1 LITMPLDTVKTRL
14 QVLDGENVEDSVL
27 ANRAEDSNGTS
38 GRSARKVVTP
48 LAHMPYGDQLE
59 HKKNS
64 LMQILKG
71 LTRNAR
77 KVCPD
82 GIPLSEWILKS
93 REIGGLPCS
102 LEGILASP
110 VNFREGV
117 TAVEE
122 PFDCPIVSRISC
134 KYASIFQEFL
144 QHSSLPV
151 WNRFKNIG
159 FWRQL
164 TVREGRRPG
173 MASNAENFEANI
185 AEELLPVRHIASN
198 SFSYTGSPRNIK
210 GSTG

>member
-1 LITMPLDTVKTRL
+1 MPLDTVKTRL

-110 VNFREGV
+110 VVNGYRNRCEFSVGYSLQRKITVGFMLRILGRV
-117 TAVEE
+117 LQQLKNLLTAQSF
-122 PFDCPIVSRISC
+122 P
-134 KYASIFQEFL
+134 EFL
-144 QHSSLPV
+144 ANMPLSFRS
-151 WNRFKNIG
+151 FCNIQVYQFG
-159 FWRQL
+159 TDLRIL
-164 TVREGRRPG
+164 DSGV
-173 MASNAENFEANI
+173 N
-185 AEELLPVRHIASN
+185 
-198 SFSYTGSPRNIK
+198 
-210 GSTG
+210 